1 MRSNPC
7 SPAVTVSFSASVI
20 IPTQPMA
27 MIARIWPL

>member
-7 SPAVTVSFSASVI
+7 NAAVSVSFRASVI